1 MRTITMSE
9 LAKVYE
15 VEVSKAAHVR
25 NKVCK
30 KCGGIMTNVPGTN
43 LFVCQGNPGKPCDN
57 TTLSK
62 AM

>member
-1 MRTITMSE
+1 MKTVTMNE
-9 LAKVYE
+9 LAKTFG
-15 VEVSKAAHVR
+15 VEAPKPAHIR

-57 TTLSK
+57 TTLSA